1 MLYRYCRTDG
11 FDIINNSRLRL
22 SRIDRLNDPFEL
34 VYAIDE
40 DSAYLNLKNE
50 YTQDPT
56 IITIWR
62 ATLDDQGILY
72 DAALSEDI
80 LVKFTEFQIADFRRV
95 RDNSQR
101 NLESEHGSGMP
112 IRSYERDP
120 NVGALY

>member
-50 YTQDPT
+50 YTQDQP
-56 IITIWR
+56 
-62 ATLDDQGILY
+62 
-72 DAALSEDI
+72 
-80 LVKFTEFQIADFRRV
+80 
-95 RDNSQR
+95 
-101 NLESEHGSGMP
+101 
-112 IRSYERDP
+112 
-120 NVGALY
+120 